1 MTSARKIIHIFFFF
15 FAGKRKRTENVLEEL
30 MVEKP
35 LNLRQ
40 GIENHVQ
47 EVQRSSD
54 SVGSDIYLKT
64 RDRDKVVA

>member
-1 MTSARKIIHIFFFF
+1 
-15 FAGKRKRTENVLEEL
+15 

-40 GIENHVQ
+40 GIENRFQ

-54 SVGSDIYLKT
+54 SVSSDIYLKT

>member
-1 MTSARKIIHIFFFF
+1 MTSARKIIHIFFF

>member
-1 MTSARKIIHIFFFF
+1 MTSARKIIHFFF
-15 FAGKRKRTENVLEEL
+15 FAGKRKRAENVFEEL

-40 GIENHVQ
+40 GIENRVQ

-54 SVGSDIYLKT
+54 SVSSDIYLKT